1 VEQRVAVLLSRVAEN
16 LYWAARYLERAE
28 DTARIVREHTNLIV
42 DLPTRVPVTWEPL
55 LAITGSRHD
64 FDDRNPAASER
75 SVIRWLI
82 ADRENHG
89 SVLLSVESARENLRS
104 SREVLPSDVWQG
116 VNDLYLYV
124 AAHHGDGV
132 ARSTRAR
139 FLERI
144 VGDVLAVNGTLTSTM
159 SRDEAFE
166 FLRIGRNLERADMAT
181 RVLDVRA
188 GSLMA
193 AVAPDYEEVQW
204 LSVLR
209 CLSGQQ
215 MFRRTVR
222 GPVSAPAVLQFLLHD
237 SDFPRSVRFSLDQVR
252 RGLRALPR
260 AEQPAETCERAV
272 ALLDQ
277 VPVELGGGD
286 LHHWVDELQIAIG
299 AVHLAITETYFTAF
313 VPAP

>member
-1 VEQRVAVLLSRVAEN
+1 VLLSRVAEN

-55 LAITGSRHD
+55 LAIVGTRDEFDRHH
-64 FDDRNPAASER
+64 DRPDER
-75 SVIRWLI
+75 AIVRWLL
-82 ADRENHG
+82 AERDNFG
-89 SVLLSVESARENLRS
+89 SILVSIELARENLRS

-116 VNDLYLYV
+116 VNDLYLYI
-124 AAHHGDGV
+124 AAHHADGV

-139 FLERI
+139 FLDRI

-159 SRDEAFE
+159 SRDEAYE
-166 FLRIGRNLERADMAT
+166 LLRIGRNLERADMAT

-188 GSLMA
+188 GSLMEGVA
-193 AVAPDYEEVQW
+193 ADYEDVQW

-209 CLSGQQ
+209 SLSGQQ

-222 GPVSAPAVLQFLLHD
+222 GPVSGATVLRFLLHD
-237 SDFPRSVRFSLDQVR
+237 EVFPRSVRFCLEQVG

-260 AEQPAETCERAV
+260 SGSSAETCEA
-272 ALLDQ
+272 ALTVLAQ
-277 VPVELGGGD
+277 VPVELTGAD
-286 LHHWVDELQIAIG
+286 LHQWADELQLAIG
-299 AVHLAITETYFTAF
+299 AVHDAITATYFVAPVTAR
-313 VPAP
+313 

>member
-1 VEQRVAVLLSRVAEN
+1 LLLSRGAEN

-42 DLPTRVPVTWEPL
+42 DLPTRVAVTWEPL
-55 LAITGSRHD
+55 LAIIGSRHA
-64 FDDRNPAASER
+64 FDSRFTTADER
-75 SVIRWLI
+75 SIIRWLV
-82 ADRENHG
+82 AERDNAG
-89 SVLLSVESARENLRS
+89 SILCSIESARENLRS
-104 SREVLPSDVWQG
+104 SREVMPSDVWQG

-124 AAHHGDGV
+124 AAHHGDGI
-132 ARSTRAR
+132 ARSSRSR
-139 FLERI
+139 FLERVI
-144 VGDVLAVNGTLTSTM
+144 GDVLAVNGTLTSTM

-193 AVAPDYEEVQW
+193 AVAPEYEDVQW

-209 CLSGQQ
+209 SLSGQQ

-222 GPVSAPAVLQFLLHD
+222 GPVSGESVLRFLLHD
-237 SDFPRSVRFSLDQVR
+237 PDFPRSVRFSLEQVR

-260 AEQPAETCERAV
+260 AAYAAETCERAV
-272 ALLDQ
+272 ELLEQ
-277 VPVELGGGD
+277 VPVTLTGTD
-286 LHHWVDELQIAIG
+286 LHHWVDELQLTIAT
-299 AVHLAITETYFTAF
+299 VHDAMAETYFVSNTP
-313 VPAP
+313 VR